1 MRRALVLLL
10 LAAGLGAWLAPG
22 MAWRPLAAAVCPGCF
37 GLERRG
43 PGLAVE
49 RGAPEGWAAGLELR
63 LAEGQARALAALGPG
78 GPAPVILAC
87 RRADCA
93 ERLGL
98 GGARA
103 ATLSLPGLAVVLVG
117 PAGAEPVA
125 LAHEFAH
132 VRLNALAGLP
142 AVLTGRFPAW
152 LNEGLAV
159 LASDDP
165 LHLAPGFGPARCR
178 APPEPRIAGPFAF
191 ARAARQAPWL
201 YAAAACAALQ
211 AEARAGGRAA
221 LLDAIGALGWAGRL
235 PRHLEADAPPL

>member
-1 MRRALVLLL
+1 MRRALALLV
-10 LAAGLGAWLAPG
+10 LAAGLGLWLAPG
-22 MAWRPLAAAVCPGCF
+22 LAWRPLAAVACPGCF
-37 GLERRG
+37 GLVTAA
-43 PGLAVE
+43 PGVHAE
-49 RGAPEGWAAGLELR
+49 RGAPGADARLLTALDEGR
-63 LAEGQARALAALGPG
+63 ARAGAALGPG
-78 GPAPVILAC
+78 GPAPVVLAC
-87 RRADCA
+87 HSAPCA
-93 ERLGL
+93 ARLGL

-142 AVLTGRFPAW
+142 ALLTGRFPAW

-165 LHLAPGFGPARCR
+165 AHLAPGEGVARCR

-211 AEARAGGRAA
+211 VEVRAGGRAA
-221 LLDAIGALGWAGRL
+221 VLDAIGALGWTGRL
-235 PRHLEADAPPL
+235 PDWARAAPP

>member
-1 MRRALVLLL
+1 MRRALALLV
-10 LAAGLGAWLAPG
+10 LAAGLGVWLAPG
-22 MAWRPLAAAVCPGCF
+22 LAWRPLAALACPGCF
-37 GLERRG
+37 GLAPVA
-43 PGLAVE
+43 PGVHAE
-49 RGAPEGWAAGLELR
+49 RGAPEGGARLLAALD
-63 LAEGQARALAALGPG
+63 EGRARARAALGPG
-78 GPAPVILAC
+78 GPVPVVLAC
-87 RRADCA
+87 HSAACA

-117 PAGAEPVA
+117 PAGADPVA

-165 LHLAPGFGPARCR
+165 LHLAPGEGVARCR

-201 YAAAACAALQ
+201 YAAAGCATLH

-221 LLDAIGALGWAGRL
+221 VLAAIGALGWAGRL
-235 PRHLEADAPPL
+235 PDWAAAAPP